1 MIIEILNNESFN
13 KWDNFNEKNLT
24 VKRSDIDLSPMKWN
38 KIIGKKAKKNYKKD
52 DFIK

>member
-1 MIIEILNNESFN
+1 VIIEILNNGSFN
-13 KWDNFNEKNLT
+13 KWDNFYEKNLK
-24 VKRSDIDLSPMKWN
+24 VKRPDIGLSSMKWN